1 MEKNLLKQPGWLR
14 GFEVVT
20 GLLSV
25 VLGVL
30 VFVFPGWGVSTLVV
44 LLSFGLI
51 FVGVRSISLVGY
63 GSFPK
68 WLRAV
73 SVITGILSLIFAL
86 LVLIFPGFAVLT
98 LLILVSTGLVVYG
111 VGRIFLAYA
120 LRNAVSWLRGMIV
133 AVGVVDII
141 LSILVL
147 VLPGL
152 ALLTLAVILA
162 AVLVVSGIEMIISGA
177 IGRTWLGEF
186 VKAAKDEMDGK

>member
-1 MEKNLLKQPGWLR
+1 MERNLLKQPGWLR
-14 GFEVVT
+14 GFEVVS

-30 VFVFPGWGVSTLVV
+30 VLVFPGWGVSALVV

-51 FVGVRSISLVGY
+51 FAGVRSISLVGY
-63 GSFPK
+63 GSLATG
-68 WLRAV
+68 LRVV

-86 LVLIFPGFAVLT
+86 LVLIFPSFAVLT
-98 LLILVSTGLVVYG
+98 LLILVSAGLVAYG
-111 VGRIFLAYA
+111 FGRIFLAYA
-120 LRNAVSWLRGMIV
+120 LRNAASWLRGMIV

-162 AVLVVSGIEMIISGA
+162 VVLIVSGVEMIVSGA
-177 IGRTWLGEF
+177 VGRTWLGDL
-186 VKAAKDEMDGK
+186 VKAAADEMDGK